1 MKLIRGALALG
12 TALFMVG
19 CQTLTPEQKA
29 EQEANAR
36 LCAQNGMLAE
46 HEGFGYYSCHRMPSD
61 HELQRYLVIESACIS
76 SGGTVIANEIGGAF
90 GSPTYTKVS
99 CWNYKDP
106 EPVAASK
113 PTNCRTVFNGR
124 VANTQCF

>member
-1 MKLIRGALALG
+1 MKRHLILAVAML
-12 TALFMVG
+12 ASVG
-19 CQTLTPEQKA
+19 CASLSPEQKA

-36 LCAQNGMLAE
+36 LCAKNGMLAE
-46 HEGFGYYSCHRMPSD
+46 HDGFGYYSCHRMPSD
-61 HELQRYLVIESACIS
+61 HELQRYLMVESACIA

-90 GSPTYTKVS
+90 GSPTYTRVS
-99 CWNYKDP
+99 CLNFKAP
-106 EPVAASK
+106 EPAVASK